1 MFARPYR
8 EERAASSRKEGAMKT
23 VRDVLRTKGS
33 DICSVR
39 PATTVYDALKLMA
52 EKNIGA
58 VLVLEGERPV
68 GIFSERDYARQVI
81 LKGKTSK
88 DTAVH
93 EVMTSRV
100 VFVRPEQNIEEC
112 MALMTAK
119 RCRHLPVLEEGKL
132 AGILSIGDVVKAVI
146 SEKEFHI
153 AQLENYITSGG

>member
-1 MFARPYR
+1 VFARPYR
-8 EERAASSRKEGAMKT
+8 EERAASSRKEEAMKT

-33 DICSVR
+33 DISSVR

>member
-1 MFARPYR
+1 
-8 EERAASSRKEGAMKT
+8 MKT
-23 VRDVLRTKGS
+23 VRDVLKTKGG
-33 DICSVR
+33 DICSVG
-39 PATTVYDALKLMA
+39 PETTVYDALELMA

-58 VLVLEGERPV
+58 VLVLEGERPM

-93 EVMTSRV
+93 EVMTSRI

-146 SEKEFHI
+146 SEKEFVI
-153 AQLENYITSGG
+153 SQLENYITSGG